1 MFAASAL
8 AVAAVTPG
16 PSRCERVVP
25 GQFHYYTPVTHKL
38 CCSHNSVTASDLTEW
53 FQVQRASVL
62 GVEGDVATVG
72 IELAFRDISHSGVV
86 SWKPLR
92 WYQLGE
98 MHGRRVRASVV
109 STGLDAAWHVHPV
122 DEDVSADETLLRF
135 QLKLPRRSHSAL
147 SVRML
152 LNFGVRADV
161 RGVEMCVSEETV
173 HVDPGPKTELM
184 VEGLALTEL
193 LSLRGPAQPSAPLPT
208 QEQPLQRYNWVK
220 IWLLQ
225 LLHHRTLLQLLVQI

>member
-1 MFAASAL
+1 MFASVV

-98 MHGRRVRASVV
+98 MHGRRVHASVV

-135 QLKLPRRSHSAL
+135 QLKLPQRSHSAL

-161 RGVEMCVSEETV
+161 RRCSWRSSTRRMCSALWEKHCGESGLRKTEASTTGSYGTLVETV
-173 HVDPGPKTELM
+173 
-184 VEGLALTEL
+184 
-193 LSLRGPAQPSAPLPT
+193 
-208 QEQPLQRYNWVK
+208 
-220 IWLLQ
+220 
-225 LLHHRTLLQLLVQI
+225 